1 MLERGQNMRRRKA
14 GICTALALAM
24 LLAVSG
30 CGKEAETTTG
40 AEMPAT
46 TASSAAAGTTAAGT
60 IAAVT
65 EAATEKA
72 TEAKEPYVKEEPD
85 EYQKYPTDSEYH
97 LVWEENFDYEEARLS
112 DKDWVYEVHKKGWVN
127 RELQAYRD
135 SEEYAFVKNGELVIR
150 PVKEVDEDGN
160 VNYYSGRV
168 NTNSRHDFTYGRIE
182 AKIKVPSGKGFLP
195 AFWMMPTETARYGSW
210 PRCGEIDIME
220 VVSNDPT
227 RDYGSLHFGNPHTQ
241 RQGSVANGSD
251 YSQEYHVFAIEW
263 EPGLIRWYVDGE
275 AFYETGDWFTAPSD
289 AAEEAPYPAP
299 FNQPFHIILNVAVGG
314 DWPGD
319 PDPDQVFDEKTC
331 MYVDYVRVYQKD
343 SYDEN
348 VKKPEKEMHMKDAD
362 STGNYVNN
370 GDFAAPE
377 NLNDDQDWKYQNLN
391 KGVGA
396 AEIKDSQITIT
407 TEDEGTE
414 TYSIQLVQGGLPL
427 EKGQKYKFSFEAC
440 ADDARNMITAI
451 TGPDVSYLRY
461 LEDSTVELK
470 KDWDSY
476 SFEFEMKEDS
486 DDNGRIEFDLGKQ
499 QSTATVHI
507 RNVRLEKK

>member
-1 MLERGQNMRRRKA
+1 M
-14 GICTALALAM
+14 
-24 LLAVSG
+24 
-30 CGKEAETTTG
+30 
-40 AEMPAT
+40 
-46 TASSAAAGTTAAGT
+46 
-60 IAAVT
+60 
-65 EAATEKA
+65 
-72 TEAKEPYVKEEPD
+72 
-85 EYQKYPTDSEYH
+85 
-97 LVWEENFDYEEARLS
+97 F
-112 DKDWVYEVHKKGWVN
+112 
-127 RELQAYRD
+127 
-135 SEEYAFVKNGELVIR
+135 
-150 PVKEVDEDGN
+150 
-160 VNYYSGRV
+160 
-168 NTNSRHDFTYGRIE
+168 
-182 AKIKVPSGKGFLP
+182 
-195 AFWMMPTETARYGSW
+195 
-210 PRCGEIDIME
+210 
-220 VVSNDPT
+220 
-227 RDYGSLHFGNPHTQ
+227 
-241 RQGSVANGSD
+241 
-251 YSQEYHVFAIEW
+251 
-263 EPGLIRWYVDGE
+263 
-275 AFYETGDWFTAPSD
+275 
-289 AAEEAPYPAP
+289 
-299 FNQPFHIILNVAVGG
+299 
-314 DWPGD
+314 
-319 PDPDQVFDEKTC
+319 
-331 MYVDYVRVYQKD
+331 QKD